1 VLVLSYGL
9 GSLVAGSA
17 ELGRAS
23 RGAGG
28 PQPSLSSL
36 ALRQRVAARVEFQSG
51 GLSVGMQRLAGKGKV
66 RFAERLSLRRVCM
79 NQTRDISRKRIP
91 ICDQLSLA
99 DKFADAGP
107 DHVDADYRPA
117 RLAHQF
123 HKSPSFQYL

>member
-23 RGAGG
+23 LGAGG

-36 ALRQRVAARVEFQSG
+36 AWRQRVAARVKFKSE

-66 RFAERLSLRRVCM
+66 RFAERLALRRVRV
-79 NQTRDISRKRIP
+79 NQARDIDRKRIP
-91 ICDQLSLA
+91 IRD
-99 DKFADAGP
+99 
-107 DHVDADYRPA
+107 
-117 RLAHQF
+117 
-123 HKSPSFQYL
+123 